1 MGKIKRVATAGFYI
15 PLAPLV
21 DTEKLFA
28 QLQGFLRHL
37 HPNSRILLMANPL
50 FCVSYS
56 PQNPPVLLPL
66 KTVCLA
72 WDSPFPASAVAKGI
86 TH

>member
-1 MGKIKRVATAGFYI
+1 MPKPRSETGKKNLISDNLI
-15 PLAPLV
+15 
-21 DTEKLFA
+21 E
-28 QLQGFLRHL
+28 LRKAHILRQL
-37 HPNSRILLMANPL
+37 HPNSRILLMANFL
-50 FCVSYS
+50 SFVTYS

-66 KTVCLA
+66 ETVCLA